1 MHSEDYKRSER
12 TENSRCGRDTSF
24 NAFAGKLS
32 FVELK
37 RKKFPLRFCE
47 FLKWKFVDDV
57 NSKLGKAQLMYDNIH
72 DDNKRLFVIIK
83 CDSFCLLCC
92 ASL

>member
-1 MHSEDYKRSER
+1 MPSEVYKRSER
-12 TENSRCGRDTSF
+12 IEHSRCDWDTSF

-32 FVELK
+32 FVDLK
-37 RKKFPLRFCE
+37 RKKLPLRFYE
-47 FLKWKFVDDV
+47 FLKWKYVNDV
-57 NSKLGKAQLMYDNIH
+57 NSKLGKAQLMHDNIH
-72 DDNKRLFVIIK
+72 DDDKRLFVIFK